1 MKFPDFFPDSC
12 PPSDSVSANGDFY
25 RVVNDKDGRTLK
37 KEHLKSHRE
46 KQPNRTFP
54 PDYAECE
61 LCSVSLLKD
70 LEEAKSF
77 AKFLL
82 ALPSNRNNIG
92 RIAYGTLSAEMGKIK
107 HTPKPESNQLSHH
120 DWWYPEGFDATTCFA
135 YNDIK
140 IDHD

>member
-1 MKFPDFFPDSC
+1 MKFPDFFPENC
-12 PPSDSVSANGDFY
+12 PPSDSVSAYGDFY
-25 RVVNDKDGRTLK
+25 RVVTDKDGRTLK

-54 PDYAECE
+54 PDLSECE

-70 LEEAKSF
+70 LEEAKNF

-82 ALPSNRNNIG
+82 AFPSNRNKIG
-92 RIAYGTLSAEMGKIK
+92 RIAYGTLSSEMGKIK
-107 HTPKPESNQLSHH
+107 HTPKPESNQLSHY
-120 DWWYPEGFDATTCFA
+120 DWWCPEGFDATTCFT
-135 YNDIK
+135 YNDVK